1 MIRSF
6 SLLGLLGLLFQ
17 TAFAAAPQD
26 DLCKT
31 EQDNINTAIYVEGML
46 TQSFRTCSKG
56 AISYIEVI
64 ASIDFDGGTVDVA
77 IMDDTFT
84 PKALQTFTPANY
96 NGTSLILDNLA
107 IPTLKNEEFT
117 LVVRA
122 MNGASCVIPGTDD
135 ATLFVGGARL
145 HGEEISK
152 NVKFSTGVRGATP
165 NLNNALQDGRKADA
179 DSPDVPNNAMSRS
192 AAGLDLEVSGD
203 CASAQRQSNGVL
215 NVNGGTF
222 LQTFTTCERGRI
234 VEAKIATPY
243 VEEGFEYEYALMHF
257 NGDIIFGGTFTSE
270 DVTDGELK
278 LTFEKG
284 SVRKGQTVALK
295 VTCPEDARIAL
306 LAIGVSN
313 ANYGRLYINGQSLAF
328 NVAMAA
334 GLETALAEDTQSVDD
349 GRDALEISA
358 YPNPFGESLS
368 VQVRGTLLD
377 GALLQVLDHQGMPV
391 KTLGLVSGEL
401 EGPVRLDNL
410 GDLRPGIYSLR
421 LLNGRKAVSLRILK
435 S

>member
-1 MIRSF
+1 
-6 SLLGLLGLLFQ
+6 
-17 TAFAAAPQD
+17 
-26 DLCKT
+26 
-31 EQDNINTAIYVEGML
+31 
-46 TQSFRTCSKG
+46 
-56 AISYIEVI
+56 
-64 ASIDFDGGTVDVA
+64 
-77 IMDDTFT
+77 
-84 PKALQTFTPANY
+84 
-96 NGTSLILDNLA
+96 
-107 IPTLKNEEFT
+107 
-117 LVVRA
+117 
-122 MNGASCVIPGTDD
+122 
-135 ATLFVGGARL
+135 
-145 HGEEISK
+145 
-152 NVKFSTGVRGATP
+152 
-165 NLNNALQDGRKADA
+165 
-179 DSPDVPNNAMSRS
+179 
-192 AAGLDLEVSGD
+192 
-203 CASAQRQSNGVL
+203 
-215 NVNGGTF
+215 
-222 LQTFTTCERGRI
+222 
-234 VEAKIATPY
+234 
-243 VEEGFEYEYALMHF
+243 
-257 NGDIIFGGTFTSE
+257 
-270 DVTDGELK
+270 
-278 LTFEKG
+278 
-284 SVRKGQTVALK
+284 VALK